1 MADDQGTTSTDGTT
15 AQDPATGTTQPARET
30 FPDGLGDAGKRA
42 LTEEREARREAE
54 RTATERQKQ
63 LDAATAELQQFRDRD
78 KTEAER
84 LAERAAT
91 AEATAATAQS
101 RLMKYEVAAE
111 KRLPPTL
118 AARLQGSTREELA
131 ADADA
136 LLADLGK
143 QQQAM
148 APSFDGGVRT
158 TAAAPA
164 DMNTLIR
171 RAAGHQ

>member
-1 MADDQGTTSTDGTT
+1 MADDQGTNSTDSTTT
-15 AQDPATGTTQPARET
+15 APATGTAQPVREA
-30 FPDGLGDAGKRA
+30 FPEGLGDAGKKA

-54 RTATERQKQ
+54 RAATDRQKQ
-63 LDAATAELQQFRDRD
+63 LDATLAELQQFRDRD
-78 KTEAER
+78 KTEAEK
-84 LAERAAT
+84 LAERATT

-101 RLMKYEVAAE
+101 RLMKYEVAVE

-158 TAAAPA
+158 SGPAPT
-164 DMNTLIR
+164 DMNSLIR